1 MTVKIMTDNLVMVA
15 QAYAKARRITLA
27 GVGHRF
33 YGNANFFAELR
44 TEARSMTIEKYFAMI
59 DAMRADWPDNA
70 AWPFT
75 RALIIERH
83 RRPG

>member
-1 MTVKIMTDNLVMVA
+1 MIVKILTDNLVLIA
-15 QAYAKARRITLA
+15 QSYAKAKRITLA

-33 YGNANFFAELR
+33 YGNAKFFAELKAG
-44 TEARSMTIEKYFAMI
+44 ERSISIKKYEEMI
-59 DAMRADWPDNA
+59 DAIRADWPEKA

-83 RRPG
+83 RP